1 MSFNR
6 NILFEKKKISRKKNH
21 RWRKFQ
27 KSKKGIYIATNPKGN
42 IIAESDSYEEY
53 YKQLYPKRKKK

>member
-6 NILFEKKKISRKKNH
+6 TIMFDKKKISRKKNH

-27 KSKKGIYIATNPKGN
+27 KSKKGIYVATDREGKV
-42 IIAESDSYEEY
+42 IAESDSYEEY
-53 YKQLYPKRKKK
+53 IDQLNPKWNRK